1 MHQVGAHRRR
11 CAHWRGGGGAASEI
25 RGGGAA
31 AAVGGHGGGAGCP
44 LGAAPR
50 GGRAAMAQTSGAR
63 NAARA
68 GAAAGAP
75 RRAAHGLG
83 RAAAAAGG
91 GRARVPRR
99 RGSRRRRMQ
108 RAVPHTITA
117 SKTRERNFDG
127 HSCPAV
133 APGCAPLCPL
143 VPRRGRVGWRLCWD
157 ERPCRVFFLVS
168 PSVARRLGRPRGR
181 CCMALPARR
190 HPSARRRRRHPH
202 PHSRRPRRRRD
213 GSAAPTRAARGRRA
227 AGPSGSSCHNGA
239 VVTAVVEQEKEVAG
253 GLGARPGSLA
263 AAGTLAGTHRVGCL
277 GVGRGVGCVLAASAG
292 RTPRVP
298 CRRDAGLVGV
308 RVCWPL
314 RPSLLAP
321 VLCPDPWGRAP
332 GAVPFRARSGRS
344 ARAGRPL
351 DGGCEPC
358 RVRHRQRGG
367 GSGRRRRPSDA
378 RSRQVARRSRCHPV
392 FAATGWPAARRA
404 ARVGRDAHKRRV
416 VTAVAPV
423 PYRWCSSHLVQTL
436 ALRVYRPDDGG
447 GGTCRGQQ
455 SPVCAA
461 SPPVPPYPYP
471 STPSPIQ
478 VVLYRQL

>member
-1 MHQVGAHRRR
+1 MDLAGRLPP
-11 CAHWRGGGGAASEI
+11 RGGGERASPGGGAADADECNGRFPTQSPHRKRVSEI
-25 RGGGAA
+25 S
-31 AAVGGHGGGAGCP
+31 
-44 LGAAPR
+44 
-50 GGRAAMAQTSGAR
+50 MATLARRSLPGAR
-63 NAARA
+63 R
-68 GAAAGAP
+68 
-75 RRAAHGLG
+75 
-83 RAAAAAGG
+83 
-91 GRARVPRR
+91 
-99 RGSRRRRMQ
+99 
-108 RAVPHTITA
+108 
-117 SKTRERNFDG
+117 
-127 HSCPAV
+127 
-133 APGCAPLCPL
+133 CAPLCRGVGALGGAFVGMSGLAVCFFWYLRLLQDILL
-143 VPRRGRVGWRLCWD
+143 VLEAVVAWRCLLADTPPPAVAVATPTPTPAARGGD
-157 ERPCRVFFLVS
+157 
-168 PSVARRLGRPRGR
+168 AT
-181 CCMALPARR
+181 
-190 HPSARRRRRHPH
+190 
-202 PHSRRPRRRRD
+202 
-213 GSAAPTRAARGRRA
+213 AAPPPHAARGRRA

-314 RPSLLAP
+314 RPSLLAT

-378 RSRQVARRSRCHPV
+378 RSRQVARRSRCHPAL
-392 FAATGWPAARRA
+392 AATGWPAARRA

-461 SPPVPPYPYP
+461 
-471 STPSPIQ
+471 
-478 VVLYRQL
+478 